1 MAYDKLVQTIGSRPV
16 CDNSTTYCWNFTGQ
30 KLDLPHHTT
39 VAVLVQKY
47 YTSEQI
53 SHLEDGTYSR
63 DVM

>member
-1 MAYDKLVQTIGSRPV
+1 
-16 CDNSTTYCWNFTGQ
+16 
-30 KLDLPHHTT
+30 